1 MDTIPKL
8 FWKRLEKMS
17 LEEERIFELWHR
29 LVKWVTA
36 YTKVKIRQKFEVPQW
51 NISLNDSGIQV
62 TLFWAEKCSPSIN
75 SNQGTIPNY
84 FQPIIPF
91 SCRNNLPKT
100 PCNEFPSS
108 YEVIRRSFEVI
119 RI

>member
-17 LEEERIFELWHR
+17 LEEEWISELWHHG
-29 LVKWVTA
+29 VKQGEKTYEIVE
-36 YTKVKIRQKFEVPQW
+36 IRQKFEVPQW

-75 SNQGTIPNY
+75 SNQGTILNY
-84 FQPIIPF
+84 FH
-91 SCRNNLPKT
+91 
-100 PCNEFPSS
+100 
-108 YEVIRRSFEVI
+108 SF
-119 RI
+119 

>member
-17 LEEERIFELWHR
+17 LEEERISELWHR
-29 LVKWVTA
+29 GVKPGQTRRKKN
-36 YTKVKIRQKFEVPQW
+36 YEKVEIRQKFEVPQW

-75 SNQGTIPNY
+75 SNQGTILN
-84 FQPIIPF
+84 
-91 SCRNNLPKT
+91 
-100 PCNEFPSS
+100 
-108 YEVIRRSFEVI
+108 SF
-119 RI
+119 